1 MALHEQSIC
10 SSSFDVIQSSSG
22 LLGSD
27 LANVV
32 NEAVLLAT
40 CRENAGDD
48 KNEKNTIVFKLHVH
62 CQVGQPRITV

>member
-40 CRENAGDD
+40 CRGDD